1 MKGIVFTEFLEMVE
15 EHFGLEMVD
24 HIVEQSDLPSGGA
37 YTAVGTYDH
46 DELLQLLGRLSATLA
61 MPAADLV
68 RAFAHHLFESFASA
82 YPYVLEGMNSSI
94 ELLQNVEGF
103 IHVEVKKLYPDAELP
118 KISFHKLGDDS
129 WELIYRSSRPFADLC
144 EGLIDACIKHFGDD
158 LQLERENLPTK
169 EGSKS
174 RFTLHVSSRADAC
187 TNTIS

>member
-15 EHFGLEMVD
+15 ERFGLEMVD
-24 HIVEQSDLPSGGA
+24 HIVEQSVLASGGA

-46 DELLQLLGRLSATLA
+46 DELLQLVGHLSTTITK
-61 MPAADLV
+61 PVPDLV
-68 RAFAHHLFESFASA
+68 RAFAHHLFQSFTSA

-118 KISFHKLGDDS
+118 KITFRRLGDDC

-144 EGLIDACIKHFGDD
+144 EGLIDACSKHFGDD
-158 LQLERENLPTK
+158 LQLARQDLQVE
-169 EGSKS
+169 EGSMS
-174 RFTLHVSSRADAC
+174 RFMLHVSTREAAC
-187 TNTIS
+187 TNTVS